1 MIISWIIYFAV
12 AIATGVFFVL
22 YKDLLAFILFLTVL
36 FIPIVLLI
44 IHLISYF
51 LTKIEI
57 EIDDRNFGIGKPVKI
72 LINVKNKSPFA
83 VTHIKL
89 TAKCKNLFLNTEH
102 DCRLIISSAP
112 FSTKV
117 FTYEMGSQHIGNIE
131 FSIKK
136 ASFYDFFSLFR
147 LDKSVKTTKIIP
159 IFPQTVDVTSTI
171 RPNNFFIGEAEKFS
185 SAKAGDD
192 PSEIFN
198 IREYTDGDKLN
209 KIHWKLTS
217 KTDKYMVKEY
227 SLPVS
232 DNIFIYLDLKIKDT
246 TDKSLEKID
255 SLIKTFASVSLDF
268 AKKGITHYVG
278 WYNCRNCTFA
288 KAKIK
293 NETDVFSVLSR
304 IFSDSVFTAEPML
317 ERCEFFTKSKYS
329 HIILMSSNSAKD
341 VEGIFAGFNL
351 SLSLVS
357 IVSVEFERSNIPKT
371 SGTRFISVAPHSE
384 ERCLY
389 GVKF

>member
-12 AIATGVFFVL
+12 AIATGAFFVL
-22 YKDLLAFILFLTVL
+22 YKDLLALILFLSVL
-36 FIPIVLLI
+36 CIPVILFVM
-44 IHLISYF
+44 HLVSYL
-51 LTKIEI
+51 LTKIEVQI
-57 EIDDRNFGIGKPVKI
+57 EDSSFGIDKPAKI
-72 LINVKNKSPFA
+72 LITVKNSSPFA

-102 DCRLIISSAP
+102 DCRFVISAAP

-117 FTYEMGSQHIGNIE
+117 FTYEMSSEHIGNIE

-136 ASFYDFFSLFR
+136 AQFYDFFSLFR
-147 LDKSVKTTKIIP
+147 LDKSIKTSKIIP
-159 IFPQTVDVTSTI
+159 VYPETVSVSGVI
-171 RPNNFFIGEAEKFS
+171 RPNNFFVGEAEKFS
-185 SAKAGDD
+185 SSKAGDD

-198 IREYTDGDKLN
+198 IREYAEGDKLN

-232 DNIFIYLDLKIKDT
+232 DNIFIYLDLKAKDT
-246 TDKSLEKID
+246 SDESLKKID
-255 SLIKTFASVSLDF
+255 SLIKTYASVSLNF
-268 AKKGITHYVG
+268 AKKSITHYVG
-278 WYNCRNCTFA
+278 WYNCRRNAFVKT
-288 KAKIK
+288 KIK
-293 NETDVFSVLSR
+293 SESDVYLALSR
-304 IFSDSVFTAEPML
+304 IFSDSVFTSEPML
-317 ERCEFFTKSKYS
+317 ERCEFFLKSKYS

-341 VEGIFAGFNL
+341 AESMFAGFDL
-351 SLSLVS
+351 SLALLS
-357 IVSVEFERSNIPKT
+357 IISVEFERSEIPSTAET
-371 SGTRFISVAPHSE
+371 SFIPVIPDSE

>member
-1 MIISWIIYFAV
+1 MIISWLIYFAV
-12 AIATGVFFVL
+12 AIATGVFFIL
-22 YKDLLAFILFLTVL
+22 YKDLLALILFLSVL
-36 FIPIVLLI
+36 SIPVILLL
-44 IHLISYF
+44 IHLISFF

-57 EIDDRNFGIGKPVKI
+57 EIDDSGSGIGKPVKI
-72 LINVKNKSPFA
+72 LIKVKNNSPFA

-89 TAKCKNLFLNTEH
+89 TTKCKNLFLNTEH
-102 DCRLIISSAP
+102 DCKFVISSAP

-117 FTYEMGSQHIGNIE
+117 FTYEMVSDHVGNID

-136 ASFYDFFSLFR
+136 AVFYDFFSMFR
-147 LDKSVKTTKIIP
+147 LTKRIKTTKVIP
-159 IFPQTVDVTSTI
+159 LYPETISVKARI
-171 RPNNFFIGEAEKFS
+171 RPNNWFAGEAEKFS

-198 IREYTDGDKLN
+198 IREYKEGDKLN

-232 DNIFIYLDLKIKDT
+232 ENIFIYLDLKLDDT
-246 TDKSLEKID
+246 TDESLLKID

-268 AKKGITHYVG
+268 ARKGITHYVG
-278 WYNCRNCTFA
+278 WYNCRRGAFI
-288 KAKIK
+288 KSKIK
-293 NETDVFSVLSR
+293 SESDVYFTLSKV
-304 IFSDSVFTAEPML
+304 FSDSVYTEEPLL
-317 ERCEFFTKSKYS
+317 ERCEFFSKSKYS
-329 HIILMSSNSAKD
+329 HIIIMSSNSAKD
-341 VEGIFAGFNL
+341 AEGMFAGFNL
-351 SLSLVS
+351 SLSLL
-357 IVSVEFERSNIPKT
+357 SVVLVEYERSSIPT
-371 SGTRFISVAPHSE
+371 SSDTRFIPVIPNAE